1 MNTIQSKCPICD
13 DTLTFSSPDD
23 FWSCRD
29 QLIAQT
35 CPMSRCVV
43 RERALATTLFSLYDR
58 ELVKR
63 LTIHE
68 AAPTPR
74 GLSQW
79 LGRHVHNHVK
89 SGYFPDR
96 PWGETVNGLRNEN
109 LEEQTFPDSVFDLV
123 IHLDVLEHLFD
134 PFRALNEIHRTLK
147 PGGVCLF
154 SAPTEHNR
162 FHSEQVARLTE
173 TGEIVTVGEP
183 EYHGNPQRQ
192 SEGALVTWRYGYD
205 LPLLISRATPFDVE
219 VRRWQNKR
227 SAIMGYMTEIYI
239 LRKG

>member
-1 MNTIQSKCPICD
+1 MVKY
-13 DTLTFSSPDD
+13 
-23 FWSCRD
+23 
-29 QLIAQT
+29 
-35 CPMSRCVV
+35 
-43 RERALATTLFSLYDR
+43 LA
-58 ELVKR
+58 
-63 LTIHE
+63 IHE

-79 LGRHVHNHVK
+79 LNKHAVNYVK

-96 PWGETVNGLRNEN
+96 PWGETINGLRNEN
-109 LEEQTFPDSVFDLV
+109 LEEQTFPDASFDLV

-147 PGGVCLF
+147 PGGACLF

-162 FHSEQVARLTE
+162 FHSEQVARITE
-173 TGEIVTVGEP
+173 TGDIKTVGEP

-205 LPLLISRATPFDVE
+205 LPLLISRTTPFDVE
-219 VRRWQNKR
+219 VRRWHSK
-227 SAIMGYMTEIYI
+227 SKAIMGYMTEIYI
-239 LRKG
+239 LHKNNVIGKT